1 MRGLPVK
8 QIGAVVLAALLAA
21 GMTACK
27 SGSLGP
33 TEQFSQIDYAHGGT
47 VTGAVHFTGKVPKP
61 VQIDMAQDPVC
72 AMGGDTTLDD
82 LVVNKGG
89 LGDVLIYVSH
99 GLGKRVYPIT
109 RSAVVIDQKNCRFHP
124 HVAAAMAGQRVEFVN
139 SDPTRHNV
147 HMSPEVAGNAAFD
160 ITQGPHADPVS
171 RYFHAEELMIPMRCN
186 NHPWM
191 HAFLN
196 ILKNPFFAVSNPD
209 GQFTIKGL
217 PPGTYT
223 ITAVHPTL
231 GSKSTQVTVAAN
243 GTAQAGFSF

>member
-1 MRGLPVK
+1 MRAKVTQLALAV
-8 QIGAVVLAALLAA
+8 GAILLAV
-21 GMTACK
+21 GLTACK
-27 SGSLGP
+27 AGSLGP

-47 VTGAVHFTGKVPKP
+47 ITGVVHFTGNVPKP

-82 LVVNKGG
+82 LVVNHGG
-89 LGDVLIYVSH
+89 LGNVLVYVSH

-109 RSAVVIDQKNCRFHP
+109 RTAVIIDQKDCRFHP

-139 SDPTRHNV
+139 SDPTQHNV

-171 RYFHAEELMIPMRCN
+171 RYFHGEELMIPMRCN

-196 ILKNPFFAVSNPD
+196 ILKNPFFAVSNPE
-209 GQFTIKGL
+209 GQFSLKGL

-231 GSKSTQVTVAAN
+231 GSKSTQVTVGAN
-243 GTAQAGFSF
+243 GTAQASFSF

>member
-1 MRGLPVK
+1 VSGLRSTH
-8 QIGAVVLAALLAA
+8 IGAGVCAVLLAV

-47 VTGAVHFTGKVPKP
+47 VTGVVHFAGKVPKP

-72 AMGGDTTLDD
+72 AMGGDNTLD
-82 LVVNKGG
+82 GR
-89 LGDVLIYVSH
+89 LGNVLIYVSH

-109 RSAVVIDQKNCRFHP
+109 RSAVVINQKDCRFHP
-124 HVAAAMAGQRVEFVN
+124 HVAAAMAGQQVEFVN
-139 SDPTRHNV
+139 SDPTQHNV
-147 HMSPEVAGNAAFD
+147 HMSPEVAGNSAFD

-196 ILKNPFFAVSNPD
+196 ILKTPFFAVSNPD

-243 GTAQAGFSF
+243 GTAQAEFSF